1 MFCRIWQLQI
11 PRWVRVMRSRL
22 VEWIS
27 AACLLHATPLD
38 IFAIM
43 SPRYYMIKGHI
54 QGRTVYFKWPPL
66 SGATT
71 NFWVKRRPPK
81 TWSILPTRMRIR
93 LSSLGTPCFL
103 VDVADSSKEQWVCI
117 VINYHNF
124 LYIYCWYIELSSNF
138 SCESCQL
145 DIEYNTPIRH
155 VDWRQIWILL
165 L

>member
-1 MFCRIWQLQI
+1 MPGLVVIGGDDRINGVTQKVTSGVNLGMFCRIWQLQI

-93 LSSLGTPCFL
+93 LSSLGTPCSL
-103 VDVADSSKEQWVCI
+103 VVLANSLREQWVYI
-117 VINYHNF
+117 F
-124 LYIYCWYIELSSNF
+124 LL
-138 SCESCQL
+138 QH
-145 DIEYNTPIRH
+145 YNCYNSY
-155 VDWRQIWILL
+155 
-165 L
+165 